1 MPDSA
6 KKKLS
11 AAELAA
17 NPVLAAAIESMKTQ
31 LLIVLVGRLGGRV
44 EVPALEIDGT
54 GGTVMTMDLDPTTK
68 VFTFELRSKD
78 GT

>member
-1 MPDSA
+1 MQDQP

-11 AAELAA
+11 PAELAA
-17 NPVLAAAIESMKTQ
+17 NPVLSAAIEAMKTQ
-31 LLIVLVGRLGGRV
+31 LLIVLVGRLGGKV

-68 VFTFELRSKD
+68 VFTFELRSKN
-78 GT
+78 GE

>member
-1 MPDSA
+1 MQDPT

-11 AAELAA
+11 SAELAA
-17 NPVLAAAIESMKTQ
+17 NPVLAAAIEAMKSQ

-44 EVPALEIDGT
+44 DIPAIEIDGT
-54 GGTVMTMDLDPTTK
+54 GGTVMTMDLDPLTK